1 MSSSLFSDGTP
12 TEIKDIFEVKLDDL
26 RRKLKKKLD
35 TKWSFCL
42 DNGAIIDDK
51 TALCYY
57 LTLVDKNKTMLEKP
71 APPAKDQA
79 PEEPVGLPVL
89 TAFVAVENAMAPT
102 QVKDVSD
109 WASNNKPNLTF
120 TDTSKTDL
128 KAPGVPAGYEA
139 KYAAMDDWKYKSIK
153 PTELGMLDCVVD
165 FALSDWEKLLSINKT
180 LYAFDVRGTKLEVV
194 NARIP
199 TFVLCPDSIKKDRF
213 VADFAEICDTPSI
226 EITEV
231 TSEFQ
236 SSLVDNA
243 FSARSLET
251 MVGGASP
258 LVSASVSAGI
268 KSESSRGHGS
278 SEGYQ
283 KREYHATYN
292 FPRVKLFLDETTLI
306 VSDTCRA
313 ALKTLKEQPSMTS
326 LLAFQRRFGAFF
338 SKEVTLGGRLHSTKA
353 ADSDFKAS
361 NTSEREALKASL
373 GAAVSYGPAQF
384 SAQAG
389 LEDQSTQT
397 GDKKSVSARSALS
410 FTARGGDTLLCA
422 K

>member
-1 MSSSLFSDGTP
+1 
-12 TEIKDIFEVKLDDL
+12 
-26 RRKLKKKLD
+26 
-35 TKWSFCL
+35 
-42 DNGAIIDDK
+42 
-51 TALCYY
+51 
-57 LTLVDKNKTMLEKP
+57 
-71 APPAKDQA
+71 
-79 PEEPVGLPVL
+79 
-89 TAFVAVENAMAPT
+89 
-102 QVKDVSD
+102 
-109 WASNNKPNLTF
+109 
-120 TDTSKTDL
+120 
-128 KAPGVPAGYEA
+128 
-139 KYAAMDDWKYKSIK
+139 
-153 PTELGMLDCVVD
+153 MLDCVVD
-165 FALSDWEKLLSINKT
+165 FALSDWDKLLSINKT

-199 TFVLCPDSIKKDRF
+199 TFVLCPDGIKKDRF

-268 KSESSRGHGS
+268 KSESSRGRGS
-278 SEGYQ
+278 NEGYQ

-292 FPRVKLFLDETTLI
+292 FPRVKLFLDETTLT
-306 VSDTCRA
+306 VSDTCRE
-313 ALKTLKEQPSMTS
+313 ALKTLKEQPNMTN

-338 SKEVTLGGRLHSTKA
+338 SKEVTLGGRLQSTKA

-373 GAAVSYGPAQF
+373 GAAVSYGPAQV

-389 LEDQSTQT
+389 LENQSTQA
-397 GDKKSVSARSALS
+397 GDKKSVGVRSALS